1 MYKIWYKCFKGVII
15 LNFGG
20 KFMRELKEKDFKFTY
35 CKIEEREIIGER
47 SLGYWQSVK
56 IKFLK
61 NKFAVLAAI
70 ILLIV
75 ILMAIF
81 SPLFMEFNYFEPV
94 KEKNLRPNSVHYFG
108 TNYEGRDIFAGVW
121 QGARS
126 SLGISF
132 IVAFLNLS
140 IGIVYGG
147 ICSFYGGIIDDI
159 IMRILGIVTS
169 VPLIVIITIMY
180 LILGPGPLSLILAM
194 TINGW
199 GNVARLIRGQ
209 LLQIKEQEYV
219 LASKALGASTSK
231 IICNHLIRNVISV
244 AIVTITMEIP
254 NVLILEGLLSYI
266 GFGIKYPLL
275 SWGSLMYNAGF
286 SLMFYPYQVFIP
298 ASIMTI
304 TIICFNVLGDALRDA
319 LNPQESIL

>member
-1 MYKIWYKCFKGVII
+1 
-15 LNFGG
+15 
-20 KFMRELKEKDFKFTY
+20 MRELKKKDFEVIG
-35 CKIEEREIIGER
+35 CKIEEKEIIGEG
-47 SLGYWQSVK
+47 SLSYWRSVK
-56 IKFLK
+56 IKFFK
-61 NKFAVLAAI
+61 NKFAILATI
-70 ILLIV
+70 ILSIV
-75 ILMAIF
+75 ILITIF
-81 SPLFMEFNYFEPV
+81 SPLFTKFDYFQPV
-94 KEKNLRPNSVHYFG
+94 KEKNLRPNSIHYFG
-108 TNYEGRDIFAGVW
+108 TTDQGRDIFAGVW
-121 QGARS
+121 KGARS

-132 IVAFLNLS
+132 IIAFLNLS

-159 IMRILGIVTS
+159 IMRILEIVTS

-194 TINGW
+194 TVNGW
-199 GNVARLIRGQ
+199 GNVTRLIRGQ
-209 LLQIKEQEYV
+209 LLQVKEQEYV
-219 LASKALGASTSK
+219 LAAKALGASTSR
-231 IICNHLIRNVISV
+231 IICNHLIRNVISI

-266 GFGIKYPLL
+266 GFGMRYPLL

-304 TIICFNVLGDALRDA
+304 TIICFNVIGDALRDA
-319 LNPQESIL
+319 LNPQEYTL